1 MRWRWR
7 AARDTDHAEPHHQG
21 RPDEARTARREAE
34 RSLAAAEAQW
44 GPVRQVAAALK
55 AVREENHFAETVAET
70 MRRRG
75 DV

>member
-7 AARDTDHAEPHHQG
+7 TDRDEDQAEPHQG

-55 AVREENHFAETVAET
+55 AVREQNHFAETVAET